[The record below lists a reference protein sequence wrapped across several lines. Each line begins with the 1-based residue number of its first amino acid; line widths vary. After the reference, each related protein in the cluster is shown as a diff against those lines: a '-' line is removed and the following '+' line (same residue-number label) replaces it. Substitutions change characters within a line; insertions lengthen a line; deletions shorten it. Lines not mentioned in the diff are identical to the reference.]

1 MVVQGGGGGGGVLSR
16 LKPSERLTVAEELE
30 REAQVRKSP
39 SWPRSWAN
47 FSLLSLY
54 PHRNAWS
61 NLHLLGQPTTF
72 LAAGDGVLPAA
83 ELADPADLGGST
95 IRFSQLLEFCG

>member
-39 SWPRSWAN
+39 SWPRNWAN
-47 FSLLSLY
+47 FSHLSLCS
-54 PHRNAWS
+54 HWNARA
-61 NLHLLGQPTTF
+61 NLHLLGQPNTL
-72 LAAGDGVLPAA
+72 LAAVSGAA
-83 ELADPADLGGST
+83 PADRASGGGAGLGL
-95 IRFSQLLEFCG
+95 IVALY